1 MMPESEPSHD
11 NGTSGM
17 VGRARTFL
25 AACAQYASARLR
37 LAAIEGRDAAA
48 HGFKLL
54 LLAGA
59 AVVLGAFGWLFACLA
74 AVFLIAKAF
83 GGSNGWVWA
92 AMVMAGLHFA
102 GVLALALLMKSR
114 LGATLFPMTTA
125 ELKKDQAWLDQ
136 QKTTNT
142 RS

>member
-1 MMPESEPSHD
+1 MPDPEPSPD

-37 LAAIEGRDAAA
+37 LASIEGRDAAA
-48 HGFKLL
+48 HAFKLL
-54 LLAGA
+54 LVVGA

-83 GGSNGWVWA
+83 GGPHGWVWA
-92 AMVMAGLHFA
+92 ALVMAGLHFA
-102 GVLALALLMKSR
+102 GVLVLMLLLKSK
-114 LGATLFPMTTA
+114 LGTTLFPLTTA
-125 ELKKDQAWLDQ
+125 ELKKDQEWLDQ
-136 QKTTNT
+136 QKTTN
-142 RS
+142 RPS

>member
-1 MMPESEPSHD
+1 
-11 NGTSGM
+11 M
-17 VGRARTFL
+17 VGRARIFL

-37 LAAIEGRDAAA
+37 LASLEGRDAAA
-48 HGFKLL
+48 HGAKLL

-59 AVVLGAFGWLFACLA
+59 AVVLGAFGWLFGCLA
-74 AVFLIAKAF
+74 AVFLLAKAF
-83 GGSNGWVWA
+83 GGTNGWVWA

-114 LGATLFPMTTA
+114 LGRTLFPMTTA
-125 ELKKDQAWLDQ
+125 ELNKDQEWLDQ
-136 QKTTNT
+136 QNTTNK

>member
-1 MMPESEPSHD
+1 MPDPEPSPD

-17 VGRARTFL
+17 VARARTFL

-37 LAAIEGRDAAA
+37 LASIEGRDAAA

-54 LLAGA
+54 LFAGA

-74 AVFLIAKAF
+74 AVFLLAKAF
-83 GGSNGWVWA
+83 GGPSGWVWA

-102 GVLALALLMKSR
+102 GVVALALLMKSK
-114 LGATLFPMTTA
+114 LGTTLFPMTTA
-125 ELKKDQAWLDQ
+125 ELKKDQEWLDQ
-136 QKTTNT
+136 QKTTN
-142 RS
+142 RQS